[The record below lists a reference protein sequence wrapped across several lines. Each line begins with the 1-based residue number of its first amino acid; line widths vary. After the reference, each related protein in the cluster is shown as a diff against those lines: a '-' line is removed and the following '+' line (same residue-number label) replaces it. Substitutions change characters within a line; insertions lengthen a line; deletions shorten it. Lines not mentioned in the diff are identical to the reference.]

1 MTFVAAWPIRPP
13 RGGSDTRER
22 DQKMNAHEHTDD
34 VIKRLSRIEGHI
46 RGIKKMLE
54 EGQPCDQ
61 VLLQLSAVRAALNKA
76 TKILLED
83 HFDHCLL
90 NKNKDKALE
99 KELIEFRK
107 TFDGIFSLK

>member
-1 MTFVAAWPIRPP
+1 M
-13 RGGSDTRER
+13 
-22 DQKMNAHEHTDD
+22 KMNTHEHSDEI
-34 VIKRLSRIEGHI
+34 VKRLSRIEGHI

-54 EGQPCDQ
+54 EDQPCDQ

-83 HFDHCLL
+83 HFDHCVL

-99 KELIEFRK
+99 NELIEFRK
-107 TFDGIFSLK
+107 IFDGFLNLK

>member
-1 MTFVAAWPIRPP
+1 M
-13 RGGSDTRER
+13 
-22 DQKMNAHEHTDD
+22 KMNTHEHNDD
-34 VIKRLSRIEGHI
+34 VIRRLSRIEGHV

-54 EGQPCDQ
+54 DGQSCDQ

-83 HFDHCLL
+83 HFDNCVL

-99 KELIEFRK
+99 KELMEFRK
-107 TFDGIFSLK
+107 TFDGFLSLK